1 MKNSFTHAHQKSVL
15 SKYKTRI
22 SRLQKA
28 IREGTFSRYLADK
41 KRQLFQCLARYERR
55 LQQWGIAVATGT
67 LLLLPANHVSAQTPL
82 PVGSEFQVNTYTTSR
97 QRNPSVAMDSD
108 GDFVICWSDYDQD
121 GSYSGIYA
129 QRYDNTGTA
138 QGSEFRVNTYT
149 TGPQGDPS
157 VAMDSDGNFVISWN
171 SSGYQFTS
179 ARGIY
184 AQRYNNSGVAQG
196 SEFRVNTFSTINQ
209 RFTSVAM
216 DSDGDF
222 VICWYS
228 RSLFGS
234 NYDIYA
240 QRYNNSGVAQG
251 SEFRVNTYTTISQSR
266 PSVAMDSD
274 GDFVIS
280 WTSNVQ
286 DGSNTGVYAQRYNNT
301 GVAQGSEFRV
311 NTYTT
316 SLQRNASVAMD
327 SDGNFVIS
335 WTSYLQ
341 DGSSGGIFAQ
351 RYSNTGTVQG
361 PEFRVNTYTN
371 SEQFGPSVAMDS
383 DGDFVISW
391 TSNLQ
396 DGSNFGIYAQ
406 RYDNTGVA
414 QGSEFQVNTYTTLF
428 QTACSVRMDNAG
440 DFVISWHSY
449 LQDGS
454 DYGVYAQRYMFPAPL
469 PIELLFFSGH
479 EETTANILEW
489 ATATEKNSAWQI
501 IERSANGVEEWTE
514 IGRVAGA
521 GTSTTPVS
529 YKISDE
535 NPLPLGYYRI
545 KAIDFDGSEQFSEV
559 ISISRTSTELSI
571 LNVFPVPVEK
581 EASILVNMPASGAV
595 KVSLFNSLGQLVH
608 QSSANLSKGVQEV
621 KIEMGNMPAGLY
633 AVTIEDGMTRV
644 KQQVVKM

>member
-1 MKNSFTHAHQKSVL
+1 MQNASTRSHQRSLL
-15 SKYKTRI
+15 SKYKIRI

-28 IREGTFSRYLADK
+28 IQEGNFSRYTADK
-41 KRQLFQCLARYERR
+41 KRQLFQCLARYEKR

-67 LLLLPANHVSAQTPL
+67 LLLLPANNVSAQTPL
-82 PVGSEFQVNTYTTSR
+82 PVGNEFRVNTYTTLQ
-97 QRNPSVAMDSD
+97 QRLPSVAMDSD

-121 GSYSGIYA
+121 GSYPGIYA

-157 VAMDSDGNFVISWN
+157 VAMDSDGDFVISWN
-171 SSGYQFTS
+171 SSAYQYTGP
-179 ARGIY
+179 RGIY

-222 VICWYS
+222 VICWS
-228 RSLFGS
+228 NPNLLGS
-234 NYDIYA
+234 GYDIYA

-251 SEFRVNTYTTISQSR
+251 SEFRVNTYTSLQQKS
-266 PSVAMDSD
+266 PSVAMDSDGNFVICWSSQYQDGYRDGIYAQRYSNTGTVLGPEFRVNTYTNSYQFAPSVAIDSD

-280 WTSNVQ
+280 WTSDDQ
-286 DGSNTGVYAQRYNNT
+286 DGSSSGIYSQRYDNT

-311 NTYTT
+311 NTNTNLSQIYC
-316 SLQRNASVAMD
+316 SVA
-327 SDGNFVIS
+327 
-335 WTSYLQ
+335 
-341 DGSSGGIFAQ
+341 
-351 RYSNTGTVQG
+351 
-361 PEFRVNTYTN
+361 
-371 SEQFGPSVAMDS
+371 
-383 DGDFVISW
+383 
-391 TSNLQ
+391 
-396 DGSNFGIYAQ
+396 
-406 RYDNTGVA
+406 
-414 QGSEFQVNTYTTLF
+414 
-428 QTACSVRMDNAG
+428 MDNAG
-440 DFVISWHSY
+440 DFVIAWHSY

-454 DYGVYAQRYMFPAPL
+454 YYGVYAQRYMFPAVL
-469 PIELLFFSGH
+469 PIEVLFFTGH
-479 EETTANILEW
+479 EEISANILEW

-501 IERSANGVEEWTE
+501 IERSANGVEDWTE

-521 GTSTTPVS
+521 GTSTTPLS

-535 NPLPLGYYRI
+535 NPLPLGYYRL
-545 KAIDFDGSEQFSEV
+545 KAIDFDGSEQLSDV
-559 ISISRTSTELSI
+559 ISISRAATELSI

-581 EASILVNMPASGAV
+581 EASIMVNMPASGAV